1 MRSPPP
7 QGGGQSAVLSITNG
21 LGEGFARLSGKEMIR
36 FLLPISTLALTGCA
50 TLPSVSAVNT
60 IADGLVGAAVPSTL
74 SPVDLRN
81 LQLRRYQVTKEV
93 AFAATMAA
101 LMDAGYRIQNA
112 DISTG
117 LIIAGASSADK
128 VQLDLRGLVVT
139 REAPIASVFIEELS
153 DGSSVRTSF
162 ALGRATTSIAGN
174 GERIVQDPKLY
185 ASFFTRLD
193 SEIAERHAQKIENA
207 SEFDASSEAGDIG
220 ELPKL

>member
-1 MRSPPP
+1 MP
-7 QGGGQSAVLSITNG
+7 
-21 LGEGFARLSGKEMIR
+21 R
-36 FLLPISTLALTGCA
+36 FLLPIATLFLTGCA

-60 IADGLVGAAVPSTL
+60 IADGLVGPVVPSAM

-81 LQLRRYQVTKEV
+81 LQLRRYQVPKEV
-93 AFAATMAA
+93 AFAATMTA
-101 LMDAGYRIQNA
+101 LMDAGYRIQKA

-162 ALGRATTSIAGN
+162 ALGRATTGIAGN

-193 SEIAERHAQKIENA
+193 AEIAERQARREVDA
-207 SEFDASSEAGDIG
+207 SEFDASDEADGLA
-220 ELPKL
+220 EVLQP

>member
-1 MRSPPP
+1 
-7 QGGGQSAVLSITNG
+7 
-21 LGEGFARLSGKEMIR
+21 MIR

-117 LIIAGASSADK
+117 LEAAPEFPG
-128 VQLDLRGLVVT
+128 QDLTLM
-139 REAPIASVFIEELS
+139 
-153 DGSSVRTSF
+153 
-162 ALGRATTSIAGN
+162 
-174 GERIVQDPKLY
+174 
-185 ASFFTRLD
+185 
-193 SEIAERHAQKIENA
+193 
-207 SEFDASSEAGDIG
+207 
-220 ELPKL
+220 

>member
-1 MRSPPP
+1 
-7 QGGGQSAVLSITNG
+7 
-21 LGEGFARLSGKEMIR
+21 LGEGFALLSDTEMPR
-36 FLLPISTLALTGCA
+36 FLLPIATLFLTGCA

-60 IADGLVGAAVPSTL
+60 IADGLVGPVVPSAM

-81 LQLRRYQVTKEV
+81 LQLRRYQVPKEV
-93 AFAATMAA
+93 AFAATMTA

-162 ALGRATTSIAGN
+162 ALGQATTGIAGN
-174 GERIVQDPKLY
+174 GERMVQDPKLY
-185 ASFFTRLD
+185 ESFFVRLD
-193 SEIAERHAQKIENA
+193 AEIIERKAQNNGNIAEFSA
-207 SEFDASSEAGDIG
+207 SGEAGDPV
-220 ELPKL
+220 EPPKQ